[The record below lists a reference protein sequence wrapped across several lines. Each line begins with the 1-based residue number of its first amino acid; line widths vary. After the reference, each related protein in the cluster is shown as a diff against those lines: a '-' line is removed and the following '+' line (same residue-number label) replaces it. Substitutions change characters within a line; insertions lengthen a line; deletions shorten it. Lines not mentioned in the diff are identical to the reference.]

1 MIFLS
6 VIVLPAIAA
15 FFAMVLIGL
24 IGLPLRPKS
33 KVFAA
38 VWILSLVGIAAI
50 LLMPA
55 QGVQWYPPA
64 WHSGVSIAA
73 LFIPYT
79 ISGLFWYRRRNRFSN
94 LGATT
99 IVFAVLVSAVL
110 SLGAY
115 RWFNK
120 SCVFHDYHHDEGEAW
135 CPENWQAVYT
145 NR

>member
-33 KVFAA
+33 KIFAA

-55 QGVQWYPPA
+55 QGVQWHPPA

-79 ISGLFWYRRRNRFSN
+79 VSGLFWYRRRNRFSN
-94 LGATT
+94 LGTT
-99 IVFAVLVSAVL
+99 VSV
-110 SLGAY
+110 
-115 RWFNK
+115 R
-120 SCVFHDYHHDEGEAW
+120 
-135 CPENWQAVYT
+135 
-145 NR
+145 